1 MIETCLVLDDLFTT
15 IIFDFYPVLAVR
27 HFSMVSVVVL
37 HNSSW
42 EDGNQYLF
50 SLCRVPK
57 AEQGSTF
64 TTSCLVNKNAVR

>member
-1 MIETCLVLDDLFTT
+1 MIEACLVLDDLCTM
-15 IIFDFYPVLAVR
+15 IIFDFYSVLTLR

-50 SLCRVPK
+50 SLHRYQRQSKEVLSPHL
-57 AEQGSTF
+57 AW
-64 TTSCLVNKNAVR
+64 